1 MLQKIITSKAGN
13 HVYISFNRPDK
24 RNALDAE
31 SWDLLAKALKE
42 VDSDNAIYSATLKG
56 DQHAFCSG
64 VDIASMLSDDA
75 NHYEK
80 PFNECI
86 EALKNFSKP
95 LLALVEGPAVG
106 GGATILLHCDAVF
119 LSPKARIKY
128 PFTELGLVT
137 ELGSS
142 ALLQNALGY
151 RKSFELLS
159 LADWISADEYIL
171 LGLGNYAGDDFEEK
185 YSQFINAISNRSINA
200 IKEIKFILK
209 SLTKEKLD
217 LALRLESEG
226 MKKLFGSDD
235 NLTAVQEF
243 KK

>member
-13 HVYISFNRPDK
+13 HVSISFNRPDK

-31 SWDLLAKALKE
+31 SWDLLAKALKD
-42 VDSDNAIYSATLKG
+42 VDSDNEIYSATLKG

-64 VDIASMLSDDA
+64 VDISSMLSNDA

-95 LLALVEGPAVG
+95 LLALVEGPAIG

-159 LADWISADEYIL
+159 LAEWISADEYIL
-171 LGLGNYAGDDFEEK
+171 LGLGNYAGQDFEEK
-185 YSQFINAISNRSINA
+185 YSQFINSISNRSIHA

-209 SLTKEKLD
+209 SLTKDKLE
-217 LALRLESEG
+217 LALKLESEG
-226 MKKLFGSDD
+226 MKKLFGSDE
-235 NLTAVQEF
+235 NLTAAKEF
-243 KK
+243 RK